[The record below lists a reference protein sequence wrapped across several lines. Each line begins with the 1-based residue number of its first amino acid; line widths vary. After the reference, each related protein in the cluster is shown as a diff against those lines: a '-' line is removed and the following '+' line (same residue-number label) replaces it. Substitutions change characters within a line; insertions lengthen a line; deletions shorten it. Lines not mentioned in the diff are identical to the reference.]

1 MRFKESSLE
10 KSLLVILVATGVLIC
25 YALGL
30 SGRQILLITAAIL
43 SSWLRIGAMLVLSV
57 FLSLLIGVAAARNRS
72 VELVVLPIADVL
84 ESVPVISFFPVVL
97 LVFIRGLGNS
107 VGAELAADFLIL
119 TALIWNIILGVYESN
134 KAIPNEILESTKTM
148 GFNFF
153 DRFTAVYAPAS
164 FPAIASNLLPSF
176 ASALFYLSE
185 SEIISIGSLNTSVFG
200 IGSVSFAYFA
210 NANFKGLFASLT
222 LLLVAITLTVKLVLE
237 PTVEYSS
244 RFRYEN
250 VAGET
255 KQPPWFARIP
265 SRLANFRSMGHLS
278 RLKSISRPFSS
289 LSYLTSHEVDLAS
302 RIQGA
307 KRVFSRRV
315 LRALQVAFIA
325 SLVVVAFL
333 FASSS
338 TALQQTF
345 AQYTPSFL
353 YALFVGTVWDLA
365 RILGAYGISVA
376 ISIPISYFMAT
387 RAKLQK
393 VLYPILENVAS
404 FPAPLLY
411 PLIIATTLAL
421 LPAAFKVGSS
431 WYEVDVLS
439 LTTLSAIWYILFNFH
454 GAIKRIPTELWEAAS
469 IYRLSG
475 FKKWRCIVLPGTA
488 MSLVTGSMEAIG
500 SYWAGL
506 MIAEYYVIPSAHKVY
521 QTKLGLM
528 KMLDLAT
535 YTGNLTQAG
544 AITLFMIFIVSLIT
558 FILWYPLISK
568 LGKRFRFE

>member
-1 MRFKESSLE
+1 MRFKKPSLE
-10 KSLLVILVATGVLIC
+10 KPALVAFVAMGVLIC
-25 YALGL
+25 YVLGL
-30 SGRQILLITAAIL
+30 NTHQILLISAAIL
-43 SSWLRIGAMLVLSV
+43 SSWFRIGAMLALSV
-57 FLSLLIGVAAARNRS
+57 FFSLLIGVAAARNRS
-72 VELVVLPIADVL
+72 VELVVLPIVDVL

-97 LVFIRGLGNS
+97 LVFIKGLGNFA
-107 VGAELAADFLIL
+107 GAELAADFLIL

-148 GFNFF
+148 GFGFF
-153 DRFTAVYAPAS
+153 DRLTNVYAPAS

-200 IGSVSFAYFA
+200 IGSVSFDYFA
-210 NANFKGLFASLT
+210 DADFRGLVASLT

-250 VAGET
+250 VASGSG
-255 KQPPWFARIP
+255 QPPWFTRIP
-265 SRLANFRSMGHLS
+265 PRLANLRSMGHLG

-315 LRALQVAFIA
+315 LRALQVALIA
-325 SLVVVAFL
+325 SIIVVVFL
-333 FASSS
+333 LASSS

-345 AQYTPSFL
+345 AQYTPRFV
-353 YALFVGTVWDLA
+353 YALLVGTVWDLA

-376 ISIPISYFMAT
+376 ISIPISYYMAT
-387 RAKLQK
+387 RAGVQK
-393 VLYPILENVAS
+393 VLYPILENIAS

-411 PLIIATTLAL
+411 PLIIAATLAV
-421 LPAAFKVGSS
+421 LPAAFRITSS

-475 FKKWRCIVLPGTA
+475 FKKWRYIVLPGTA

-506 MIAEYYVIPSAHKVY
+506 MIAEYYVVPHANKVY
-521 QTKLGLM
+521 QTKFGLM

-544 AITLFMIFIVSLIT
+544 AITLFMIFVVSLIT
-558 FILWYPLISK
+558 FIVWYPLISK